1 MELDRPYFMT
11 NKDWYYFDEDELC
24 YKLTTQATE
33 KAKESYEE
41 YYKML
46 NHDQTKSTLE

>member
-1 MELDRPYFMT
+1 MDMELNRPYFMT

-24 YKLTTQATE
+24 YKLTPQATE

-46 NHDQTKSTLE
+46 NHD